1 MPHNAKDGVRKQERK
16 VYVVIHN
23 EETEITSLQTAASA
37 LPHQADIS
45 EKKMEILDKWADL
58 RAHSYYN
65 NKSTTFKCIQIKRRQ
80 MNENLF

>member
-1 MPHNAKDGVRKQERK
+1 MPDNTKDGVRKQERK
-16 VYVVIHN
+16 VYVVVHN

-58 RAHSYYN
+58 SAHSY
-65 NKSTTFKCIQIKRRQ
+65 TTTTRAQHSNVFKLNIGK
-80 MNENLF
+80 